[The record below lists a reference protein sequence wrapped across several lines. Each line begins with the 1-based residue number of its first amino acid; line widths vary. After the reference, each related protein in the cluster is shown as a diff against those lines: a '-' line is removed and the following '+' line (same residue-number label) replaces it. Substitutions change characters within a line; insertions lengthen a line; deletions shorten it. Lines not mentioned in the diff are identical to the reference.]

1 MKKTS
6 SMIYK
11 PTAESEELYI
21 FANNESAVYNQ
32 IGTIEKNLLK
42 KIEKGVFEVE
52 KAADAFYYAM
62 NTASALYKKYYGYA
76 FTVTERY
83 TAAVEMAK
91 NFEYDNV

>member
-1 MKKTS
+1 MKHSKN
-6 SMIYK
+6 MIYK
-11 PTAESEELYI
+11 PTAESEELYL
-21 FANNESAVYNQ
+21 FANNESALYNQ

-42 KIEKGVFEVE
+42 KIDKGVFDPE

-62 NTASALYKKYYGYA
+62 TTASALYKKYFGYA